1 MQPPRVYQSRPPED
15 DLIDYHQAVEEH
27 EEDEESL
34 VGWPG
39 SAAVELDYE
48 PLQQLAALSARA
60 AAAALE

>member
-1 MQPPRVYQSRPPED
+1 MQPPRVYQSWPPED
-15 DLIDYHQAVEEH
+15 DSIDYHQAVEGH

-48 PLQQLAALSARA
+48 SLQQLAALSARA